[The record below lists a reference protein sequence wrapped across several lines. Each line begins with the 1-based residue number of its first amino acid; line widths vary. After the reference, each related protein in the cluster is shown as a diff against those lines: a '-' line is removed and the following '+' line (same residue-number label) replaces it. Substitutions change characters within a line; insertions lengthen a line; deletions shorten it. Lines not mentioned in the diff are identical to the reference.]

1 MASQLSEINELKA
14 RLASLEQAQ
23 TAPRENREIV
33 AEIREHETT
42 WRAETER
49 GTAMRAELVA
59 ERDRLQADTRSKVEA
74 LGRRIRTIDDD
85 VTQAS
90 ERFKQAR
97 DPLLRE
103 LQAVMAPLVRELVG
117 IIHSEELKIGKPMA
131 YDGMDVKACADVQSR
146 DRRLAGLREIRE
158 DLERT
163 AWKLDLSEG
172 ELRARFEKA
181 LAAAPTIVVTSRP
194 WRGGEITEL
203 ALAGGGIL
211 SRWTAGFSSK
221 N

>member
-1 MASQLSEINELKA
+1 MASQLSEIAELKA

-59 ERDRLQADTRSKVEA
+59 ERERLQADTRSKVEA

-103 LQAVMAPLVRELVG
+103 LQAAMAPLVRELVG
-117 IIHSEELKIGKPMA
+117 IIQTEEMRIGAPMA
-131 YDGMDVKACADVQSR
+131 FDGSDPKACADVASR
-146 DRRLAGLREIRE
+146 DRRLSALRELRE
-158 DLERT
+158 SVERSW
-163 AWKLDLSEG
+163 WKDDASEG
-172 ELRARFEKA
+172 ELRARFAKA
-181 LAAAPTIVVTSRP
+181 LAAVPKVVVTSGP

-203 ALAGGGIL
+203 ALAGGGL
-211 SRWTAGFSSK
+211 LARFTAGFTK
-221 N
+221 H

>member
-1 MASQLSEINELKA
+1 MASQLSEIAELKA

-103 LQAVMAPLVRELVG
+103 LQAAMAPLVRELVG
-117 IIHSEELKIGKPMA
+117 IIQTEEMRIGAPMA
-131 YDGMDVKACADVQSR
+131 FDGSDPKACADVASR
-146 DRRLAGLREIRE
+146 DRRLSALRELRE
-158 DLERT
+158 SVERSW
-163 AWKLDLSEG
+163 WKDDASEG
-172 ELRARFEKA
+172 ELRARFAKA
-181 LAAAPTIVVTSRP
+181 LAAVPKVVVTSGP

-203 ALAGGGIL
+203 ALAGGGL
-211 SRWTAGFSSK
+211 LARFTAGFTK
-221 N
+221 H

>member
-1 MASQLSEINELKA
+1 MNPSNEINELKA

-59 ERDRLQADTRSKVEA
+59 ERERLQADTRSKVEA

-103 LQAVMAPLVRELVG
+103 LQAAMAPLVRELVG
-117 IIHSEELKIGKPMA
+117 IIQTEEMRIGAPMA
-131 YDGMDVKACADVQSR
+131 FDGSDPKACADVASR
-146 DRRLAGLREIRE
+146 DRRLSALRELRE
-158 DLERT
+158 SVERSW
-163 AWKLDLSEG
+163 WKDDASEG
-172 ELRARFEKA
+172 ELRARFAKA
-181 LAAAPTIVVTSRP
+181 LAAVPKVVVTSGP

-203 ALAGGGIL
+203 ALAGGGL
-211 SRWTAGFSSK
+211 LARFTAGFTK
-221 N
+221 H

>member
-1 MASQLSEINELKA
+1 MEN
-14 RLASLEQAQ
+14 Q
-23 TAPRENREIV
+23 TAKIDRLYAEIEELRGARTEPRGNREIV
-33 AEIREHETT
+33 AEIREIGTG
-42 WRAETER
+42 WRSETER

-117 IIHSEELKIGKPMA
+117 RIQTEELKIGKPMA